1 MNKWRDGWIKE
12 CWWINACG
20 YITGVC
26 VCVCVCVCVD
36 RRKEG
41 SCWVNASGCESTIYF
56 FGRLNSVYNTLLKMG
71 RKQHWRTVI
80 P

>member
-1 MNKWRDGWIKE
+1 MLVGTLR
-12 CWWINACG
+12 
-20 YITGVC
+20 
-26 VCVCVCVCVD
+26 VCVCVCVD